1 MAENTAN
8 ILTANKAPP
17 MAAIPTPLP
26 STRYGEK
33 NAPIWAME
41 VQIEWPVARIF
52 VGYSSDVATHVT
64 DDAANTDTNV
74 NSQ

>member
-41 VQIEWPVARIF
+41 VQIE
-52 VGYSSDVATHVT
+52 
-64 DDAANTDTNV
+64 
-74 NSQ
+74 